1 MTVVTV
7 AGATAVLADCGNV
20 SVATINGTW
29 QLRETVASYSAGS
42 RFPNYRPPGFQSV
55 DVIAF
60 TSTCGTNGVC
70 ALAIAPNQA
79 GAGQWFT
86 SSSPIGFTGPDSS
99 QPLVQTG
106 ANVAGTYVT
115 SGGIG
120 GPNLPRCNPPPGFI
134 DATTTLHV
142 VTASRAPSGTWNAT
156 LLTGTYEQTAGL
168 WTCQGGVGVRGAV
181 EHVTLEAVPAGSA
194 FPPRVPTT
202 CSPAA
207 TAGSAAA
214 PTNPDE
220 SSISS
225 ALSTPADAFA
235 SLGNSLV
242 NAAITLAIILFITFP
257 SQLFNRTFEENYDEI
272 RAIASRRLSWLRK
285 LRREAAGSTSV
296 QRSALIFAVVLLVGA
311 TLGGLN
317 DPKFGFNSRSVA
329 TYVAVV
335 LAILIGVAVSASVN
349 YSYRRAR
356 GRAVQ
361 WQFHAL
367 PAGLLVAATCVL
379 ISRLSQFQPGYLYG
393 VIVGIAFGGTLT
405 KDEAGYSTALGTL
418 VSLVV
423 AVLAWFAWVP
433 VHTAAAALNAGF
445 VTVVA
450 SDLLASLF
458 IGGLVGSVIGLLP
471 LNFLPGGTLISWKRW
486 VWASVFG
493 LAVFGLLEVELRPQS
508 TAAHPG
514 SAPLI
519 TAIVLFVL
527 FGGVSVGM
535 RMFFS
540 RRKRGP
546 AASTAAP

>member
-1 MTVVTV
+1 M
-7 AGATAVLADCGNV
+7 
-20 SVATINGTW
+20 
-29 QLRETVASYSAGS
+29 
-42 RFPNYRPPGFQSV
+42 
-55 DVIAF
+55 
-60 TSTCGTNGVC
+60 
-70 ALAIAPNQA
+70 AIAPNQA

-142 VTASRAPSGTWNAT
+142 VTASRAPSGNWNAT

-181 EHVTLEAVPAGSA
+181 EHVTLEAVPGGEHLSATRPDNVLARHCSRVEDNAHQPGQVVDIVGSEHPRRCVRIAGQQ
-194 FPPRVPTT
+194 PRERGDHARHHPVHHLPFAALQPDVRGELRGDP
-202 CSPAA
+202 SHRVAPAEV
-207 TAGSAAA
+207 A
-214 PTNPDE
+214 PK
-220 SSISS
+220 
-225 ALSTPADAFA
+225 A
-235 SLGNSLV
+235 
-242 NAAITLAIILFITFP
+242 
-257 SQLFNRTFEENYDEI
+257 
-272 RAIASRRLSWLRK
+272 ASRG
-285 LRREAAGSTSV
+285 RRVYHRSM
-296 QRSALIFAVVLLVGA
+296 RSALIFAVVLLVGA

-317 DPKFGFNSRSVA
+317 DPKFGFNGRSVA

-335 LAILIGVAVSASVN
+335 LAILIGVAVSAAVN
-349 YSYRRAR
+349 SSYRRAR

-405 KDEAGYSTALGTL
+405 KEEAGYSTALGTL

-433 VHTAAAALNAGF
+433 VHTAAAAVNAGF

-493 LAVFGLLEVELRPQS
+493 LAVFGLLEIELRPQS

-514 SAPLI
+514 SAPMI

-540 RRKRGP
+540 RRERGP
-546 AASTAAP
+546 AASTVAP